1 MKKSDPLIFEMR
13 TVVQSS
19 SVVDTMRRDAID
31 AATLGD
37 VGRWKRRM
45 MDTDDVAITHIDLHG
60 ATVGDVAEK
69 LSASGH
75 EQLPTTCGRS
85 VSVSSLLN
93 ALANVT
99 SETLATPAEPGA
111 CEADHGT
118 VSETRTAET
127 VGLIREPTE
136 DVHAQQQ
143 KREHMR
149 EEEEGVH
156 ANVLESLYALPA
168 VTTLPTSEKIKC
180 DATILLK
187 DAVDLMDERDRHAI
201 FTTLDDDIVCVVTAE
216 DILKFLGVADTLR
229 EVARS
234 VEFEQL
240 PVFENAKDTFLVV
253 RQEHNYDL
261 TAADVF
267 TWIIERNVNA
277 VVFIESA
284 HRVPGER
291 RPPHD
296 RRGHLLAEIS
306 RRDILDLDA
315 NNFAAIFRQDPVDFV
330 CSNPKKAPG
339 ACRSAFVDPVAD
351 RRDALLRAANRDD
364 IEMCLPRRFYVLQND
379 CVVAFTPLSI
389 LRSLAR
395 IAR

>member
-1 MKKSDPLIFEMR
+1 MR

-19 SVVDTMRRDAID
+19 SSLVDTMRRDAVD

-45 MDTDDVAITHIDLHG
+45 IHTDVVAITHIDLHG
-60 ATVGDVAEK
+60 ATVGDVADK

-75 EQLPTTCGRS
+75 EQLPTLCGHS
-85 VSVSSLLN
+85 VSVSSLLT

-99 SETLATPAEPGA
+99 RETLATPAEPGA
-111 CEADHGT
+111 CESEHGT

-136 DVHAQQQ
+136 EVHARQ
-143 KREHMR
+143 KREHTR
-149 EEEEGVH
+149 EEEVH
-156 ANVLESLYALPA
+156 ANVLETLYALPA
-168 VTTLPTSEKIKC
+168 VTTLPTSEKIEC
-180 DATILLK
+180 DASMLLK

-201 FTTLDDDIVCVVTAE
+201 FTTLEDDIVCVVTAE
-216 DILKFLGVADTLR
+216 DILKFFGVADTLR

-234 VEFEQL
+234 IEFDQL
-240 PVFENAKDTFLVV
+240 PVFETAKDTFLVV

-267 TWIIERNVNA
+267 TWIIERNINA
-277 VVFIESA
+277 VVFIEST

-315 NNFAAIFRQDPVDFV
+315 DNFAAIFRQDPVDFV
-330 CSNPKKAPG
+330 CSKKRRVPG
-339 ACRSAFVDPVAD
+339 ACRSAFVETVSD
-351 RRDALLRAANRDD
+351 RREALLRAADRDD
-364 IEMCLPRRFYVLQND
+364 IETCLPRRFYVLQDD
-379 CVVAFTPLSI
+379 CIAAFTPLSI
-389 LRSLAR
+389 LRSAQSAR
-395 IAR
+395 HSRADATA

>member
-1 MKKSDPLIFEMR
+1 
-13 TVVQSS
+13 
-19 SVVDTMRRDAID
+19 
-31 AATLGD
+31 
-37 VGRWKRRM
+37 M

-60 ATVGDVAEK
+60 ATVGEVAEK

-75 EQLPTTCGRS
+75 EQLPTLCEHS
-85 VSVSSLLN
+85 VSVSSLLT

-99 SETLATPAEPGA
+99 RETLATPAEPGA
-111 CEADHGT
+111 CEGEHGT

-136 DVHAQQQ
+136 DVHT
-143 KREHMR
+143 EHTL
-149 EEEEGVH
+149 EDEVQH
-156 ANVLESLYALPA
+156 ANVLETLYALPA
-168 VTTLPTSEKIKC
+168 VTTLPTSEKIEC
-180 DATILLK
+180 DATMLLK
-187 DAVDLMDERDRHAI
+187 DAVDLMDERGRHAI
-201 FTTLDDDIVCVVTAE
+201 FITLDDDIVCVVTAE
-216 DILKFLGVADTLR
+216 DMLKFLGIADTLR

-234 VEFEQL
+234 VEFDQL
-240 PVFENAKDTFLVV
+240 PVFETVKDTFLVV

-277 VVFIESA
+277 VCFIESA

-315 NNFAAIFRQDPVDFV
+315 DNFAAIFRQDPVDFV
-330 CSNPKKAPG
+330 CSNPKKVPG
-339 ACRSAFVDPVAD
+339 ACRSAFVETVSD
-351 RRDALLRAANRDD
+351 RRDALLRAADRDD
-364 IEMCLPRRFYVLQND
+364 IETCLPRRFYVLQDD
-379 CVVAFTPLSI
+379 CIAAFTPLSI

-395 IAR
+395 IARRSVK

>member
-1 MKKSDPLIFEMR
+1 
-13 TVVQSS
+13 
-19 SVVDTMRRDAID
+19 MRRDDID
-31 AATLGD
+31 IATLGD

-69 LSASGH
+69 LSSSGH
-75 EQLPTTCGRS
+75 EQLPTLCGHS
-85 VSVSSLLN
+85 VSVSSLLT

-99 SETLATPAEPGA
+99 RETLATPAEPGA
-111 CEADHGT
+111 CESERGT
-118 VSETRTAET
+118 ESETRTAET

-136 DVHAQQQ
+136 DVHAQQ

-149 EEEEGVH
+149 EDEEVH
-156 ANVLESLYALPA
+156 ANVLETLYALPA
-168 VTTLPTSEKIKC
+168 VTTLPTSEKIEC
-180 DATILLK
+180 DATMLLK
-187 DAVDLMDERDRHAI
+187 DAVELMDERDKHAI
-201 FTTLDDDIVCVVTAE
+201 FTTLYDDIVCVVTAE

-229 EVARS
+229 DVARS
-234 VEFEQL
+234 VEFDQL
-240 PVFENAKDTFLVV
+240 PVFETSKDTFLVV

-315 NNFAAIFRQDPVDFV
+315 DNFAAIFRQDPVDFV
-330 CSNPKKAPG
+330 CSNPKKVPG
-339 ACRSAFVDPVAD
+339 ACRSAFVETVWD
-351 RRDALLRAANRDD
+351 RRDALLRAADRDD
-364 IEMCLPRRFYVLQND
+364 IETCLPRRFYVLQD
-379 CVVAFTPLSI
+379 DFIAAFTPLSI
-389 LRSLAR
+389 VRSVAR
-395 IAR
+395 IACRSVK

>member
-1 MKKSDPLIFEMR
+1 MR

-19 SVVDTMRRDAID
+19 SFVDTMRRDDIA

-45 MDTDDVAITHIDLHG
+45 MDTDDVAIMHIDLHG

-69 LSASGH
+69 LSSSGH
-75 EQLPTTCGRS
+75 EQLPTLCGHS
-85 VSVSSLLN
+85 LSVSSLLT

-99 SETLATPAEPGA
+99 RETLATPAEPGA
-111 CEADHGT
+111 CESEHGT

-127 VGLIREPTE
+127 VGLIREPME
-136 DVHAQQQ
+136 DFHTRQ
-143 KREHMR
+143 KREHTR
-149 EEEEGVH
+149 EDEVQH
-156 ANVLESLYALPA
+156 ANVLETLYALPA
-168 VTTLPTSEKIKC
+168 VTTLPTSEKIEC
-180 DATILLK
+180 NANMLLK

-201 FTTLDDDIVCVVTAE
+201 FTTLDDIVCVVTAE

-234 VEFEQL
+234 VEFDRL
-240 PVFENAKDTFLVV
+240 PVFETAKDTFLVV

-261 TAADVF
+261 TAADIF
-267 TWIIERNVNA
+267 TWIIERDVNA

-291 RPPHD
+291 RPLHD

-315 NNFAAIFRQDPVDFV
+315 DNFAAIFRQDPVDFV
-330 CSNPKKAPG
+330 CSKKRRVPG
-339 ACRSAFVDPVAD
+339 ACRSAFVETVAD
-351 RRDALLRAANRDD
+351 RRDALLRAADRDD
-364 IEMCLPRRFYVLQND
+364 IETCLPRRFYVLQDD
-379 CVVAFTPLSI
+379 CIAAFTPLSV
-389 LRSLAR
+389 LRSAR
-395 IAR
+395 IARRSLVDAIA

>member
-1 MKKSDPLIFEMR
+1 MR

-19 SVVDTMRRDAID
+19 SFVDTMRRDDIA

-45 MDTDDVAITHIDLHG
+45 MDTDDVAIMHIDLHG

-69 LSASGH
+69 LSSSGH
-75 EQLPTTCGRS
+75 EQLPTLCGHS
-85 VSVSSLLN
+85 LSVSSLLT

-99 SETLATPAEPGA
+99 RETLATPAEPGA
-111 CEADHGT
+111 CESEHGT

-127 VGLIREPTE
+127 VGLIREPME
-136 DVHAQQQ
+136 DFHTRQ
-143 KREHMR
+143 KREHTR
-149 EEEEGVH
+149 EDEVQH
-156 ANVLESLYALPA
+156 ANVLETLYALPA
-168 VTTLPTSEKIKC
+168 VTTLPTSEKIEC
-180 DATILLK
+180 NANMLLK

-201 FTTLDDDIVCVVTAE
+201 FTTLDDIVCVVTAE

-234 VEFEQL
+234 VEFDRL
-240 PVFENAKDTFLVV
+240 PVFETAKDTFLVV
-253 RQEHNYDL
+253 RQEHNDDL
-261 TAADVF
+261 TAADIF

-291 RPPHD
+291 RPLHD

-315 NNFAAIFRQDPVDFV
+315 DNFAAIFRQDPVDFV
-330 CSNPKKAPG
+330 CSKKRRVPG
-339 ACRSAFVDPVAD
+339 ACRSAFVETVAD
-351 RRDALLRAANRDD
+351 RRDALLRAADRDD
-364 IEMCLPRRFYVLQND
+364 IETCLPRRFYVLQDD
-379 CVVAFTPLSI
+379 CIAAFTPLSV
-389 LRSLAR
+389 LRSAR
-395 IAR
+395 IARRSLVDAIA

>member
-1 MKKSDPLIFEMR
+1 
-13 TVVQSS
+13 
-19 SVVDTMRRDAID
+19 MRRDDID
-31 AATLGD
+31 AATLGH

-75 EQLPTTCGRS
+75 EQLPTLCGHS
-85 VSVSSLLN
+85 VSVSSLLT

-99 SETLATPAEPGA
+99 RETLATPAEPGA
-111 CEADHGT
+111 CEGEHGT

-136 DVHAQQQ
+136 DVHARQ
-143 KREHMR
+143 KREHTR
-149 EEEEGVH
+149 EDEVQH
-156 ANVLESLYALPA
+156 ANVLETLYALPA
-168 VTTLPTSEKIKC
+168 VTTLPTSGKIEC
-180 DATILLK
+180 DATMLLK

-201 FTTLDDDIVCVVTAE
+201 FTTLEDDVVCVVTAE
-216 DILKFLGVADTLR
+216 DMLKFLGVADTLR

-234 VEFEQL
+234 VEFDQL
-240 PVFENAKDTFLVV
+240 PVFETAKDTFLVV

-315 NNFAAIFRQDPVDFV
+315 DNFAATFRQDPVDFV
-330 CSNPKKAPG
+330 CSNAKKRRVPG
-339 ACRSAFVDPVAD
+339 ACRSAFVETVSD
-351 RRDALLRAANRDD
+351 RRDALLRAADRND
-364 IEMCLPRRFYVLQND
+364 IETCLPRRFYVLQDD
-379 CVVAFTPLSI
+379 CIAAFTPLSI
-389 LRSLAR
+389 LRSAR
-395 IAR
+395 IARRSLADSTA

>member
-1 MKKSDPLIFEMR
+1 
-13 TVVQSS
+13 
-19 SVVDTMRRDAID
+19 
-31 AATLGD
+31 
-37 VGRWKRRM
+37 M

-75 EQLPTTCGRS
+75 EQLPTLCGHS
-85 VSVSSLLN
+85 VSVSSLLT

-99 SETLATPAEPGA
+99 RETLATPAEPGA
-111 CEADHGT
+111 CESEHGT

-136 DVHAQQQ
+136 DVHARQ
-143 KREHMR
+143 KREHTR
-149 EEEEGVH
+149 EDEVQH
-156 ANVLESLYALPA
+156 ANVLETLYALPA
-168 VTTLPTSEKIKC
+168 VTTLPTSGKIEC
-180 DATILLK
+180 DATMLLK

-201 FTTLDDDIVCVVTAE
+201 FTTLEDDVVCVVTAE
-216 DILKFLGVADTLR
+216 DMLKFLGVADTLR

-234 VEFEQL
+234 VEFDQL
-240 PVFENAKDTFLVV
+240 PVFETAKDTFLVV

-315 NNFAAIFRQDPVDFV
+315 DNFAATFRQDPVDFV
-330 CSNPKKAPG
+330 CSNAKKRRVPG
-339 ACRSAFVDPVAD
+339 ACRSAFVETVSD
-351 RRDALLRAANRDD
+351 RRDALLRAADRND
-364 IEMCLPRRFYVLQND
+364 IETCLPRRFYVLQDD
-379 CVVAFTPLSI
+379 CIAAFTPLSI
-389 LRSLAR
+389 LRSAR
-395 IAR
+395 IARRSLADSTA

>member
-1 MKKSDPLIFEMR
+1 MR

-19 SVVDTMRRDAID
+19 SFVDTMSRRRDAID

-45 MDTDDVAITHIDLHG
+45 MDIDDVAITHIDLHG

-69 LSASGH
+69 LSESGH
-75 EQLPTTCGRS
+75 EQLPTMCGHS
-85 VSVSSLLN
+85 VSVSSVLT

-99 SETLATPAEPGA
+99 RETLATPAEPGA
-111 CEADHGT
+111 CEGEHGGP

-136 DVHAQQQ
+136 DAHARQ
-143 KREHMR
+143 KREHTR
-149 EEEEGVH
+149 EEEDVH
-156 ANVLESLYALPA
+156 ANVLETLYALPA
-168 VTTLPTSEKIKC
+168 VTTLPTSDKIEC
-180 DATILLK
+180 DATMLLK

-201 FTTLDDDIVCVVTAE
+201 FTTLENDIVCVVTAE
-216 DILKFLGVADTLR
+216 DMLKFLGVADTLR

-234 VEFEQL
+234 VEFDQL
-240 PVFENAKDTFLVV
+240 PVFETAKDTFLVV

-291 RPPHD
+291 RPSHD
-296 RRGHLLAEIS
+296 RRGHLLAEIA
-306 RRDILDLDA
+306 RRDILDVDA
-315 NNFAAIFRQDPVDFV
+315 DNFAAIFRQDPVDFV
-330 CSNPKKAPG
+330 CSNPKKVPG
-339 ACRSAFVDPVAD
+339 ACRSAFVETVSD
-351 RRDALLRAANRDD
+351 RRDALLRAADRDD
-364 IEMCLPRRFYVLQND
+364 IETCLPRRFYVLQDD
-379 CVVAFTPLSI
+379 CIAAFTPLSI

-395 IAR
+395 IARHSRLDATA